1 MNELC
6 FKWFKQHV
14 QIKHFYGMAESARQH
29 YIDSAFITDCLHV
42 LIRLEVTRNN
52 LLLQRSRSLK
62 TRLWN
67 MEVSYHVVP
76 TI

>member
-14 QIKHFYGMAESARQH
+14 QIKHFYGMDESARQH

-42 LIRLEVTRNN
+42 LIRLEATRKK
-52 LLLQRSRSLK
+52 LLLQKVARLK
-62 TRLWN
+62 RAYGIWKLAI
-67 MEVSYHVVP
+67 M
-76 TI
+76 